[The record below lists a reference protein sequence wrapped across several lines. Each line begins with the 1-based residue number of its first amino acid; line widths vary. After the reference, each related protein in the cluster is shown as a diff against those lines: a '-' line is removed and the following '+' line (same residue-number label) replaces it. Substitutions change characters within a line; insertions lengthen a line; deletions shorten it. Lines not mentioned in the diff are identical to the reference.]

1 MIPLQFASKRERSL
15 CLLRLIRAFD
25 VPERIEAPEDVAKE
39 ALCELIAH
47 SPEMDAGAMLR
58 LSDELLVV
66 RDIATSEPVIFE
78 IDSLANHYRVTRS
91 EMIMASRLCGARAFQ
106 KGAKTVWADAEQA
119 RFTLGAATIER
130 ANGNLEGRA

>member
-1 MIPLQFASKRERSL
+1 MIPIQFSSQRNRSL
-15 CLLRLIRAFD
+15 CHLRLIRAFD
-25 VPERIEAPEDVAKE
+25 VPECIEAPEDAAKE
-39 ALCELIAH
+39 ALCDLIARA
-47 SPEMDAGAMLR
+47 PDMDVGAMLR
-58 LSDELLVV
+58 LSDELLVS

-106 KGAKTVWADAEQA
+106 EGAKTVWADAEQA
-119 RFTLGAATIER
+119 RLTLGAATIER